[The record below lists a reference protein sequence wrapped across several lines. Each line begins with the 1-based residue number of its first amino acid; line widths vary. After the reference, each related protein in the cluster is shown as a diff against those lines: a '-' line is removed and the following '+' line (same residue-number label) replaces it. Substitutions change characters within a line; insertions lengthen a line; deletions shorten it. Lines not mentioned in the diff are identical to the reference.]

1 MNRCFTASARRL
13 WLAACLLLLAVP
25 ATPAPRQW
33 VLDEF
38 SRIELGAKEG
48 PAPANSQPLRVDA
61 AALQGQ
67 LAAVRLHTRDG
78 EQPLFGTDELA
89 LLVPALVQALAAA
102 GPDDDVL
109 LLSTARRGGGFDVPL
124 ALSARLFVQGEALQL
139 IVHEARRDFIAA
151 YRRTR
156 LMPRF
161 AFGSRSATG
170 GSRLASASAESRR
183 IDWLSIP
190 LAMPVSMPAPVAAPV
205 STAQPPP
212 PPPVAQPASAAAPA
226 QSALERRLRDLKRLL
241 EQALISD
248 DEYQALRR
256 DALQKL

>member
-1 MNRCFTASARRL
+1 MNRCLTAPAGRL
-13 WLAACLLLLAVP
+13 WLAACLLLLALP
-25 ATPAPRQW
+25 AIPAPRQW
-33 VLDEF
+33 ALDEF
-38 SRIELGAKEG
+38 SRIELSAKEAR
-48 PAPANSQPLRVDA
+48 APANNQPLRVDA
-61 AALQGQ
+61 AALQAQ

-109 LLSTARRGGGFDVPL
+109 LLSTARRSGGFDVPL
-124 ALSARLFVQGEALQL
+124 ALSARLFMQGEALQF

-161 AFGSRSATG
+161 AYGSRNAAGGSQLSSAT
-170 GSRLASASAESRR
+170 AESRR
-183 IDWLSIP
+183 ADWV
-190 LAMPVSMPAPVAAPV
+190 AMPVSMPVAAPV
-205 STAQPPP
+205 PAPVSALPPSAAP
-212 PPPVAQPASAAAPA
+212 PASAAAPG

>member
-1 MNRCFTASARRL
+1 MNRCFTAPAGRL
-13 WLAACLLLLAVP
+13 WLATCLLLLALP
-25 ATPAPRQW
+25 ATPASRQW
-33 VLDEF
+33 ALDEF
-38 SRIELGAKEG
+38 SRIELGAKEAR
-48 PAPANSQPLRVDA
+48 APANHQPLRVDA
-61 AALQGQ
+61 AALQAQ

-109 LLSTARRGGGFDVPL
+109 LLSTARRSSGFDVPL
-124 ALSARLFVQGEALQL
+124 ALSARLFMQGEALQL

-161 AFGSRSATG
+161 AYGSRSAAG
-170 GSRLASASAESRR
+170 GSQLSSATAESRR
-183 IDWLSIP
+183 ADWV
-190 LAMPVSMPAPVAAPV
+190 AMPVAMPVTMPAAVPVSAPV
-205 STAQPPP
+205 PASPPFT
-212 PPPVAQPASAAAPA
+212 AQPASAAAPA
-226 QSALERRLRDLKRLL
+226 QSALERRLRDLKRLQ

>member
-1 MNRCFTASARRL
+1 MNRCVTASARRL
-13 WLAACLLLLAVP
+13 WLAACLLLLALP

-33 VLDEF
+33 ALDEF

-48 PAPANSQPLRVDA
+48 PAPANNQPLRVDA
-61 AALQGQ
+61 AALQAQ

-109 LLSTARRGGGFDVPL
+109 LLSTSRRSGGFDVPL

-161 AFGSRSATG
+161 AYGSRSAAG

-183 IDWLSIP
+183 ADWLSIP
-190 LAMPVSMPAPVAAPV
+190 VSMPVPVATPV
-205 STAQPPP
+205 STAQPAPP
-212 PPPVAQPASAAAPA
+212 PPAAQPGSPAAPA

>member
-13 WLAACLLLLAVP
+13 GLAACLLLLALP

-33 VLDEF
+33 SLDEF
-38 SRIELGAKEG
+38 SRIELAAKEV
-48 PAPANSQPLRVDA
+48 PAPANNQPVRVDA
-61 AALQGQ
+61 AALQAQ
-67 LAAVRLHTRDG
+67 LGAVRLHTRDG
-78 EQPLFGTDELA
+78 DQPLFGTDELA
-89 LLVPALVQALAAA
+89 LLLPALVQALASA

-124 ALSARLFVQGEALQL
+124 ALSARLFVQGDALQL

-151 YRRTR
+151 YRRTH

-161 AFGSRSATG
+161 AYGSRSAAG
-170 GSRLASASAESRR
+170 GSHLSSASAESRR
-183 IDWLSIP
+183 ADWIS
-190 LAMPVSMPAPVAAPV
+190 MPVSMAMPLATLPPAPTPAVAP
-205 STAQPPP
+205 
-212 PPPVAQPASAAAPA
+212 PASAAAPA
-226 QSALERRLRDLKRLL
+226 QSALERRLLDLKRLR
-241 EQALISD
+241 EQALIND

>member
-1 MNRCFTASARRL
+1 MNRCFTAPAMRL
-13 WLAACLLLLAVP
+13 WLAACLLLPAVP

-33 VLDEF
+33 TLDEF
-38 SRIELGAKEG
+38 SRVELSAKEG
-48 PAPANSQPLRVDA
+48 QAPANNQPLRVDA
-61 AALQGQ
+61 AALQAQ

-78 EQPLFGTDELA
+78 DQPLFGAEELA
-89 LLVPALVQALAAA
+89 LLLPALVQALAGA

-109 LLSTARRGGGFDVPL
+109 LLSTARRSGGFDVPL
-124 ALSARLFVQGEALQL
+124 ALSARLFVQGDALQL

-161 AFGSRSATG
+161 VYGSRSAAG
-170 GSRLASASAESRR
+170 GSRLSSASAESRR
-183 IDWLSIP
+183 ADWIS
-190 LAMPVSMPAPVAAPV
+190 MPVSIAAPV
-205 STAQPPP
+205 PQPAPPP
-212 PPPVAQPASAAAPA
+212 AVALPASAAAPA
-226 QSALERRLRDLKRLL
+226 SAPVPSALERRLLDLKRLR